1 MHRQFKGE
9 SIYLAELDVH
19 LPDLTLAQTLTF
31 AAATRQQGSNRN
43 VISSKEALDVAAL
56 LNLSKALNTWMG
68 NHVIRGVSGGEKRR
82 TSIAEAIIGGAQLQ
96 CWDNSTR
103 GLDSSTAQGFIN
115 LLRKSTDELQTTV
128 AMTLYQ
134 ASETMYKVGGC
145 LSGTGKNHDMQQ

>member
-1 MHRQFKGE
+1 MSRDILRPDASSVQ
-9 SIYLAELDVH
+9 ELDVH

-43 VISSKEALDVAAL
+43 EISSNQALNVANL
-56 LNLSKALNTWMG
+56 LNLSKALNTWIG

-82 TSIAEAIIGGAQLQ
+82 TSIAEAIVGAAQLQ

-103 GLDSSTAQGFIN
+103 GLDSSTAQGFID
-115 LLRKSTDELQTTV
+115 LLRRSTDELQTTV

-134 ASETMYKVGGC
+134 ASETMYKAG
-145 LSGTGKNHDMQQ
+145 